1 MTDPKATPWTADGG
15 SEPRAVKRPTEAIDT
30 DYQVRSE
37 TTRLGRPAPLQSSP
51 TGPAEYGPAGLPS
64 DTDAPAYVAA
74 ADGPDPRRSA
84 VALSYDRGGT
94 GAPRVVAKGY
104 GLIADTIIA
113 RARAEG
119 LYVHQAPEM
128 VSMLMNVAL
137 DREIPPALYQA
148 IAELLSWLYR
158 LESASGGD
166 IKAAP
171 GHRGQTFTPA
181 AR

>member
-1 MTDPKATPWTADGG
+1 MPPGAGG
-15 SEPRAVKRPTEAIDT
+15 PT
-30 DYQVRSE
+30 
-37 TTRLGRPAPLQSSP
+37 
-51 TGPAEYGPAGLPS
+51 
-64 DTDAPAYVAA
+64 YVAA
-74 ADGPDPRRSA
+74 EDGPDPRRSA
-84 VALSYDRGGT
+84 VALSYDRGGN

-158 LESASGGD
+158 LE
-166 IKAAP
+166 AATGAADKKSLP
-171 GHRGQTFTPA
+171 AHLGKRFAPEGH
-181 AR
+181 